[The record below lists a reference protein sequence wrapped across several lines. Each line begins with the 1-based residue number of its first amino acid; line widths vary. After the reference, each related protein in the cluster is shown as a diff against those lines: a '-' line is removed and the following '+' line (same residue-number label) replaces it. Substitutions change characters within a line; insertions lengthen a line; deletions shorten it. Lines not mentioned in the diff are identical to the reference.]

1 MTSIKRNTFSKE
13 ERLCSRKI
21 IEQLFG
27 NGQSLFSHPVK
38 LIYIEREADEKFFPA
53 EAMFV
58 VPKKNFKSAVDRN
71 RLKRQMRESY
81 RLIKNSFY
89 EKCIADKK
97 RFAIAFIYVAKD
109 FTDYKI
115 ISTKINKLLN
125 QL

>member
-1 MTSIKRNTFSKE
+1 MTTGKPNTFTKT

-21 IEQLFG
+21 IEQLFE

-38 LIYIEREADEKFFPA
+38 LIYIEREAGEKYSPA

-81 RLIKNSFY
+81 RLNKNKFY
-89 EKCIADKK
+89 EKCIANNK

-115 ISTKINKLLN
+115 ISNKINRLMN